1 MSGAVTHVPVL
12 VGPVV
17 HHLVRREEGIYIDGT
32 VGGGGHSEAILH
44 QLGPRGKVAGLDR
57 DSDALV
63 VARERL
69 REFGDRVLLLH
80 TSYED
85 LEGACHALGV
95 SQVDGILVDLGLSSL
110 QLDRP
115 ERGFSFLHE
124 GRLDMRMDATTG
136 GTVEELL
143 ARAKE
148 ETLKRILR
156 EYGEEPFA
164 GRIARAI
171 ALRRRER
178 PLHTTTD
185 LARLVLETIPR
196 RAWPRKIHPAT
207 RTFQALRIAV
217 NAEIERLENFL
228 GKVPDFLRPGGR
240 FVVLSYHSLEDR
252 LAKLAGIRWERAGVM
267 KRVTKKPMSAG
278 EEEIRQNPRS
288 RSAKLRVMER
298 Q

>member
-110 QLDRP
+110 QLDRS

-217 NAEIERLENFL
+217 NAEIECLENFL

-252 LAKLAGIRWERAGVM
+252 LAKLAGIRWERAA
-267 KRVTKKPMSAG
+267 KKPMSAG

>member
-217 NAEIERLENFL
+217 NAEIECLENFL